1 MYWRKYLLETLH
13 CFSWQWC
20 TLPRL
25 SGYPRS
31 GPLTT
36 LCPTTPPSWPRR
48 SGIITFYSWYILSCF
63 SRGQG
68 GILRRGRSTRWPR
81 GRGKLR
87 RRSGGWCGSG
97 QVVYFYQ
104 LYFFSAII
112 LLVSVCV
119 LLGVLVL
126 GVLRLRASHN
136 RQLREEQEV
145 EMVSRE
151 LTNYQKGGSKI
162 QNSEKCPIL
171 YVLKRNNSVWII
183 Y

>member
-1 MYWRKYLLETLH
+1 MVHPAPAERVPEVRPAHHLVSHHTAELAQAVRYHHILLY
-13 CFSWQWC
+13 F
-20 TLPRL
+20 
-25 SGYPRS
+25 YM
-31 GPLTT
+31 
-36 LCPTTPPSWPRR
+36 
-48 SGIITFYSWYILSCF
+48 YSWYILSYF

-97 QVVYFYQ
+97 QVVHFYQ

-151 LTNYQKGGSKI
+151 LINYQNGG
-162 QNSEKCPIL
+162 
-171 YVLKRNNSVWII
+171 V
-183 Y
+183 